1 MIELTNIAY
10 AVVGGTSGLIITQ
23 IISRFHHHVTGRND
37 IVMFS
42 TAIKRHARNHHELE
56 KLLDECENLNSLVIQ
71 FIDAAYIM
79 VKGAEPAI
87 TVLRF
92 YHPDEANLF
101 RECLPYL
108 NDPEKLH
115 EIITYKKEDC
125 RDRGEC
131 KEFSRSPRG
140 ERTWFR
146 ATDGR
151 DITDEKIDD
160 AMIMQ
165 AIALAK
171 SRHTDINHSGACHI
185 AMKIKSGNQ
194 ENIIAIPTS
203 KAFSKSFKKEY
214 GTDDLA
220 LFGARDLMDKV
231 LTVRRKMAEA

>member
-1 MIELTNIAY
+1 MIELTSVVY
-10 AVVGGTSGLIITQ
+10 ALLGGTSGLVITQ
-23 IISRFHHHVTGRND
+23 VVSRLHHHVTGRND
-37 IVMFS
+37 IVQFS
-42 TAIKRHARNHHELE
+42 TAIKRHSRNHLELE
-56 KLLDECENLNSLVIQ
+56 KLLEESENLNSLIVQ

-92 YHPDEANLF
+92 YKPEEANLF
-101 RECLPYL
+101 RECLPFI

-115 EIITYKKEDC
+115 AMINCKAEDDPAC
-125 RDRGEC
+125 AEC
-131 KEFSRSPRG
+131 KEFSRAPR

-146 ATDGR
+146 STSGR
-151 DITDEKIDD
+151 DNTDEKIDE
-160 AMIMQ
+160 AMILQ
-165 AIALAK
+165 AMALAK

-203 KAFSKSFKKEY
+203 TAFRKIFKKQY

-220 LFGARDLMDKV
+220 MFGARDLMDKV
-231 LTVRRKMAEA
+231 LTIRRQMA